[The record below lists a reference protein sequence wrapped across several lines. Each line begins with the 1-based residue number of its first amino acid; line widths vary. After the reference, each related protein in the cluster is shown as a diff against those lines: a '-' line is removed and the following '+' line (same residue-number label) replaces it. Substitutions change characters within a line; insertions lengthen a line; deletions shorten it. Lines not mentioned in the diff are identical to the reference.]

1 MIWQPI
7 RADRSIFIA
16 TDEDDGMADP
26 KSENNQDLESDEL
39 ETAAGGEVDIDEVS
53 AEGTDSPEEELS
65 LEEMVAKLE
74 ADVADAQDSAL
85 RAQADAANVQR
96 RAEQEIDKARKFAL
110 DRFVGELLPVV
121 DNMERALSAAT
132 DSGAEASII
141 EGLELTLKSFMD
153 ALKKSGVEIVD
164 PQGEPFDPQL
174 AQAMSMVENP
184 DVEPNTV
191 IAVMQKGY
199 TLNGRL
205 VRPAMVMVSKAA
217 E

>member
-1 MIWQPI
+1 
-7 RADRSIFIA
+7 
-16 TDEDDGMADP
+16 MADP
-26 KSENNQDLESDEL
+26 KPENNEELESDEL
-39 ETAAGGEVDIDEVS
+39 ETAASGEVDIDEGS
-53 AEGTDSPEEELS
+53 AEGSDSPEEELS

-74 ADVADAQDSAL
+74 ADLADAQDSAL

>member
-1 MIWQPI
+1 
-7 RADRSIFIA
+7 
-16 TDEDDGMADP
+16 MADP
-26 KSENNQDLESDEL
+26 KPENNEELESDEL
-39 ETAAGGEVDIDEVS
+39 ETAASGEVDIDEGS

-74 ADVADAQDSAL
+74 ADLADAQDSAL

>member
-26 KSENNQDLESDEL
+26 KPENNQDLESDEL

>member
-1 MIWQPI
+1 
-7 RADRSIFIA
+7 
-16 TDEDDGMADP
+16 
-26 KSENNQDLESDEL
+26 
-39 ETAAGGEVDIDEVS
+39 
-53 AEGTDSPEEELS
+53 
-65 LEEMVAKLE
+65 MVAKLE
-74 ADVADAQDSAL
+74 ADLADAQDSAL

-132 DSGAEASII
+132 DSGTEASIS

-153 ALKKSGVEIVD
+153 ALKKTGVEIVD